1 MIAEEVMKAAPFD
14 VAYIIF
20 NYFGSVVS
28 FRPTVANVYSSKALE
43 ACLGEALD
51 LYEFEDGK
59 SESLEVRNCHLLRHT
74 PVLIHTLDLTRYIPH
89 PPFP

>member
-1 MIAEEVMKAAPFD
+1 MLAEEIMKTAPFD

-28 FRPTVANVYSSKALE
+28 FKPTVANVYSSKALE
-43 ACLGEALD
+43 ASLGEALD

-59 SESLEVRNCHLLRHT
+59 SESLEVSSLYLL
-74 PVLIHTLDLTRYIPH
+74 
-89 PPFP
+89 